1 MPVLRK
7 GSKGEAVKKLQEWLY
22 LLGYDPKSTDGIFG
36 PLTEKAVK
44 AFQRDAGIAV
54 DGIVGEIT
62 WTTMEASFPFTGAA
76 TPVG

>member
-1 MPVLRK
+1 MPLLKK
-7 GSKGEAVKKLQEWLY
+7 GSKGEAVRKLQGWLY
-22 LLGYDPKSTDGIFG
+22 QLGYIPGSTDGIFG
-36 PLTEKAVK
+36 PKTEKAVR

-62 WTTMEASFPFTGAA
+62 WTTMEASFPFTGEE